1 MVGAQ
6 MDRPQAEPHDPSR
19 FPVIRTTQAQMEDVL
34 TNYSRARTEPFR
46 DNPMAALLRVDLR
59 NSLARLLERK
69 NYVITG
75 SPGKGNWAETP
86 WVAVFDPFVT
96 TTAQEGYYVVY
107 LFRSDGAGVF
117 LSLNQATTAVRA
129 RVGRRYRAVLERT
142 ARLYRDLLP
151 DAGGNSSGGPIDL
164 GGTKSLTQGYE
175 AGNIAA
181 IEYRRGEVPSDD
193 VLAADLE
200 RMLGLYAG
208 LVTAQDALA
217 EAAQASE
224 DDGQHETGVEGD
236 RFRWHKRVERNS
248 RLANAAKEVHG
259 TTCQAC
265 GFSFAD
271 AYGELGAGYIEA
283 HHLVPVAELAERPRE
298 VSATN
303 DFAVVCA
310 NCHRMLHRPAG
321 RVMSVSEL
329 KDLVDDRRDPP
340 A

>member
-1 MVGAQ
+1 
-6 MDRPQAEPHDPSR
+6 
-19 FPVIRTTQAQMEDVL
+19 MEDVL
-34 TNYSRARTEPFR
+34 ANYARARTEPFR
-46 DNPMAALLRVDLR
+46 DNPTAAVLRIGLR
-59 NSLARLLERK
+59 NSLDSLLRRK

-107 LFRSDGAGVF
+107 LFRGDGAGVF
-117 LSLNQATTAVRA
+117 LSLNQATTEVRA
-129 RVGRRYRAVLERT
+129 RVGKRYRDVLERT
-142 ARLYRDLLP
+142 ARLRRDLLS
-151 DAGGNSSGGPIDL
+151 DAGGDTIGGPIDL
-164 GGTKSLTQGYE
+164 GGTKPLTRGYE

-181 IEYRRGEVPSDD
+181 IEYRRGQVPSDD
-193 VLAADLE
+193 VLATDLD
-200 RMLGLYAG
+200 RMLGLYAE

-224 DDGQHETGVEGD
+224 NDEQHETGVEGD

-248 RLANAAKEVHG
+248 RLSNAAKAVHG

-283 HHLVPVAELAERPRE
+283 HHLVPVSELAERPRE
-298 VSATN
+298 VSSVN

-321 RVMSVSEL
+321 RVMSISEL
-329 KDLVDDRRDPP
+329 KSLVDGRREPLR
-340 A
+340 